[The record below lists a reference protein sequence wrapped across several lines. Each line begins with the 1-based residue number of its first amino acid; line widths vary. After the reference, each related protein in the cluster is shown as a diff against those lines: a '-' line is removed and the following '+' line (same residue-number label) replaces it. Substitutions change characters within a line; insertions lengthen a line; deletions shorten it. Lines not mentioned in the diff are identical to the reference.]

1 MNCYEDD
8 PYFDESM
15 VVCDRCDGRGE
26 VTCRC
31 GGDLCFCGR
40 EDVPCPVCGGEYGT
54 EGYITKELYERR
66 AESHRKLM
74 EAVWP
79 TQEQTND

>member
-8 PYFDESM
+8 PYFDENM

>member
-1 MNCYEDD
+1 MSCYEDD
-8 PYFDESM
+8 PYFDENM